1 MVQVYIF
8 KLIFVTIFIKMER
21 KLSVS
26 KITEFKGHVGN
37 IYGLYCSPIS
47 KKVYTGA
54 TDGYVVEWDL
64 QKPDEGRL
72 ICRLKEPIYSIFLF
86 EPKQQ
91 LWIGLASGNIHVVD
105 LITKEELKNLAIHK
119 LGVFDLKLSGNNI
132 YAAGGDG
139 SISMIDAHTFELLG
153 LKKVAQKS
161 VRCLSFYNK
170 GELLAVGTSD
180 HSIVLLSNNLEIL
193 NTKITA
199 HQNSV
204 FSLVFSPDG
213 QYLLSGGRDA
223 YLNVWRLNN
232 TENTLELVQDIPAH
246 NLHIH
251 HISVQKEGNY
261 FITCSMDKSIKIW
274 DLADFELLK
283 VVDKARNES
292 HVNSVNKIAWVNEFE
307 FVSISDDKK
316 MIFWKLNS

>member
-26 KITEFKGHVGN
+26 KIAEFKGHVGN

-47 KKVYTGA
+47 KKVFTGA

-72 ICRLKEPIYSIFLF
+72 ICRLNEPIYSIFLF

-105 LITKEELKNLAIHK
+105 LNSKEELKNLEIHK
-119 LGVFDLKLSGNNI
+119 LGVFDLKLNENKI

-139 SISMIDAHTFELLG
+139 CIAMIDATTFELLG

-161 VRCLSFYNK
+161 VRCLSFNEK
-170 GELLAVGTSD
+170 EGVLAAGTSD
-180 HSIVLLSNNLEIL
+180 HSIVLLRNNLEIL

-204 FSLVFSPDG
+204 FSLAFTPNG

-223 YLNVWRLNN
+223 FLNVWRLNF
-232 TENTLELVQDIPAH
+232 TENSLELVQNIPAH
-246 NLHIH
+246 NLHVH
-251 HISVQKEGNY
+251 HISVQKEGK
-261 FITCSMDKSIKIW
+261 FLLSSSMDKLIKIW
-274 DLADFELLK
+274 SLTSFSLLK
-283 VVDKARNES
+283 VIDKMRHES
-292 HVNSVNKIAWVNEFE
+292 HVNSVNKIAWVNEHE
-307 FVSISDDKK
+307 FVSISDDKS
-316 MIFWKLNS
+316 MIYWRLNS